1 MKNRLRILLCS
12 CLVAASINGFSQDST
27 THQTLFPCG
36 IGVQVGVGYLAL
48 RDEHISDQKY
58 AGSSSSIALSWSRFH
73 ETYGYRIGMSY
84 RKASHITN
92 YNVSAEVSQGSLT
105 LANLYPIG
113 KPSLF
118 GKDAFVY
125 LGPSAEAFV
134 YYRKQNI
141 AQNTDASPNVYQS
154 GIWLMSLGARAEMIV
169 PFDGGFQ
176 IESALQ
182 EGLLSF
188 GGGTGTTSSTVT
200 SLTLMTPL
208 AAFNGCGEIGFR
220 YYLRSWV
227 SIAAGYRLD
236 VTRISSWTELLSSTD
251 NAFAS
256 LGVQF

>member
-1 MKNRLRILLCS
+1 MHNSVNILFVA
-12 CLVAASINGFSQDST
+12 CLLGITTECVSQDST
-27 THQTLFPCG
+27 THSSLFSCG
-36 IGVQVGVGYLAL
+36 IHVQAAAGHIVL

-125 LGPSAEAFV
+125 LGPSAEAFA

-141 AQNTDASPNVYQS
+141 AQNTDANPSVYQS

-169 PFDGGFQ
+169 PLDGGFQ

-182 EGLLSF
+182 AGLLSF
-188 GGGTGTTSSTVT
+188 GGGTGSTSSTAT
-200 SLTLMTPL
+200 SLTLLTPL

-220 YYLRSWV
+220 YYLFSWV

-236 VTRISSWTELLSSTD
+236 VTRISSWTELFSSTD